1 MIEFRGEYAPLPNR
15 CAFPEQDSRAKAA
28 RSLLDEWRIACANMA
43 PTMVSLCE
51 LNSERGEEHEAGMLL
66 NTDAALLEQAISR
79 REAIHP
85 AGPAAA
91 WHAGVAG

>member
-1 MIEFRGEYAPLPNR
+1 MMEFRGEYDPLPNR
-15 CAFPEQDSRAKAA
+15 YAFPEQDSAAKAA

-79 REAIHP
+79 LEALYA
-85 AGPAAA
+85 AGQAAGGL
-91 WHAGVAG
+91 AGVAG